1 MPKKITETN
10 ILKQKEILQKIYEIL
25 GISSEK
31 KSFILQD
38 MDANEEA
45 QEQIYELE
53 PDIKENFICSSWGC
67 FKAKDQDRKWYNIIK
82 SVCKNNNVS
91 YYAKRKNIKKTDKLI
106 YATEV
111 IIECD

>member
-1 MPKKITETN
+1 MPKKITEAN

-38 MDANEEA
+38 MDVNEEA

-53 PDIKENFICSSWGC
+53 PEIKENFICGTWSC
-67 FKAKDQDRKWYNIIK
+67 FTKTNQDRKWYNIIK
-82 SVCKNNNVS
+82 SVCKNNNVV
-91 YYAKRKNIKKTDKLI
+91 YYTKRKTFKKDDNIT